1 LSTRHVQRGLEG
13 HIDAD
18 TLREL
23 WMPIS
28 PQQYLDKLKARNIK
42 TLMVYARYDLTF
54 PVELSRAL
62 VNDFSRLGIPYRLSV
77 LPCGH
82 YSTGSTPFKYMD
94 GAVLTRFLHSAL

>member
-1 LSTRHVQRGLEG
+1 LSTRHVRAGLEG

-28 PQQYLDKLKARNIK
+28 PQQYLDKLKARQIK

-54 PVELSRAL
+54 PVDLSRAL
-62 VNDFSRLGIPYRLSV
+62 VNDCRALGIPYRLSV

-82 YSTGSTPFKYMD
+82 YSTGSAPFKYMD
-94 GAVLTRFLHSAL
+94 GAVLTRFLYSAL